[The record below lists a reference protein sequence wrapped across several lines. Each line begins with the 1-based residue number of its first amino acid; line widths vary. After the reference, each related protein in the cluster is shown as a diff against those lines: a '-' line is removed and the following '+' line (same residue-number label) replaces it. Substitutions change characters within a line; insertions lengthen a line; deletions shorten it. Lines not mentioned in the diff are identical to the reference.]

1 MSRLDFIELY
11 VSEMPFVIAKSSKSG
26 IFFKSVGQ
34 YVGSPVDM

>member
-1 MSRLDFIELY
+1 MLEK
-11 VSEMPFVIAKSSKSG
+11 PFVIEKSSKSG